1 LGYKILSFLLNKNKK
16 VEIKYLKSEKRKKKD
31 ISNKNNVLGFFKKDE
46 YKKRK
51 IYKIDGSTF
60 SSYVA
65 YL

>member
-1 LGYKILSFLLNKNKK
+1 LNKNKK

-31 ISNKNNVLGFFKKDE
+31 ISNKKNVLGFFKKDE